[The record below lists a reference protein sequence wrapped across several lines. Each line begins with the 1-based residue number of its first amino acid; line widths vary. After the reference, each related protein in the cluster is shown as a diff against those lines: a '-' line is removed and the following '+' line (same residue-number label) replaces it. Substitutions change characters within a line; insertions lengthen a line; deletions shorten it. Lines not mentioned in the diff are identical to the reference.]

1 MQSFQNKNSRD
12 EYVWLE
18 ECRRWPGSRRL
29 AASFHFSVQFCKIYT
44 LQVTELSSQPFL
56 PDCLFYLRLFA
67 LVAIPFIFRHPFL
80 LFAFFAILFH
90 CLRFLPSLFISLFA
104 EGDCKDHKGNKH
116 HLSRKVWEVT
126 RNVFQWIANVHSL
139 QKEAAFTFFPCSK
152 LMHY

>member
-29 AASFHFSVQFCKIYT
+29 AAGFHFSVQFCKIYT
-44 LQVTELSSQPFL
+44 LQVTELPSQPFL

-67 LVAIPFIFRHPFL
+67 LFAIPFHFSPSYFIICIFCHPFS
-80 LFAFFAILFH
+80 FH
-90 CLRFLPSLFISLFA
+90 CLLK
-104 EGDCKDHKGNKH
+104 GNCKDHKGNKH

-126 RNVFQWIANVHSL
+126 RKVFQWIANVPSL
-139 QKEAAFTFFPCSK
+139 QKEAAFTFCPCSK